1 MLVSMK
7 EILVRAS
14 KENYA
19 VPAPNVM
26 SEMDARAML
35 EAAEEMNAPII
46 IDVGYSA
53 NPDILMFGS
62 YLTKLCEDASVPVAI
77 NLDHG
82 GAFAEAIMAIKA
94 GFTSIMV
101 DRSTL
106 PYEENVK
113 EVKELVKVAHS
124 IGVSVEAELG
134 HVGQGEQYDV
144 DRDAA
149 LTDPAQAKQYI
160 EDTGIDCLA
169 VAIGTAHGAYVG
181 TPYLDFDRLAEI
193 KKVVGADFP
202 LVLHGGSG
210 TGEEALGKVS
220 KMGINKINIAN
231 DLFKAATIGIEEAKL
246 SGNGYYTVYDVAKQS
261 EKDTI
266 KKYLEIFGTKG
277 KAWKVERA
285 AKKAVE
291 TTNIEK

>member
-1 MLVSMK
+1 MK
-7 EILVRAS
+7 KRQW
-14 KENYA
+14 
-19 VPAPNVM
+19 M
-26 SEMDARAML
+26 
-35 EAAEEMNAPII
+35 
-46 IDVGYSA
+46 
-53 NPDILMFGS
+53 
-62 YLTKLCEDASVPVAI
+62 
-77 NLDHG
+77 
-82 GAFAEAIMAIKA
+82 
-94 GFTSIMV
+94 
-101 DRSTL
+101 
-106 PYEENVK
+106 
-113 EVKELVKVAHS
+113 
-124 IGVSVEAELG
+124 
-134 HVGQGEQYDV
+134 
-144 DRDAA
+144 
-149 LTDPAQAKQYI
+149 
-160 EDTGIDCLA
+160 A